1 MRIKKVAKLAALM
14 LGIGAF
20 SMPMTAYAGGDT
32 TPPTLEAALE
42 GGPLSITAEDDNS
55 GVEAVYIEGMR
66 VSSLVDGKASVEFKD
81 YAGDREAVGIYAVD
95 YAGNRSDTVTVE
107 NPFYEEPSFAAG
119 LPGEDPDGEAQEEPG
134 TAFTPDGTGTV
145 LDEADGEKDHKQF
158 YTITTEEG
166 NVFYLV
172 IDGEREEKNVYFLN
186 AVTET
191 DLMALAE
198 KDGGSQ
204 VSAIPEACT
213 CADRCEAGKVDVS
226 CQMCRNDLTGCTGKE
241 APVETPEPEEPEK
254 PEKGTGGLG
263 SILFI
268 LIAMAAVCAG
278 GYYVKIVR
286 PKQQAQEE
294 EDGFDDEGY
303 GEGFDP
309 DEAFGET
316 EYLSEDDFEDRDG
329 YGSGDS
335 E

>member
-1 MRIKKVAKLAALM
+1 MKIKKMAGLMALVLSM
-14 LGIGAF
+14 GAF
-20 SMPMTAYAGGDT
+20 SMPLTVHAGGDT
-32 TPPTLEAALE
+32 TPPTVTAALD
-42 GGPLSITAEDDNS
+42 GGTLDIEAEDDNS
-55 GVEAVYIEGMR
+55 GVEAVYIGGMR

-81 YAGDREAVGIYAVD
+81 YAEGRESVGIYAVD

-107 NPFYEEPSFAAG
+107 NPFYEEPSFLAD
-119 LPGEDPDGEAQEEPG
+119 LPEEDGEAQEEPG
-134 TAFTPDGTGTV
+134 APFTPDGTGTV
-145 LDEADGEKDHKQF
+145 LDEADGGKDHKQF

-186 AVTET
+186 AVTEA

-198 KDGGSQ
+198 KDTGSQ

-213 CADRCEAGKVDVS
+213 CREKCEAGMVDTS
-226 CQMCRNDLTGCTGKE
+226 CQICRNDLTGCTGKE
-241 APVETPEPEEPEK
+241 APAEEPEPEPEPQK
-254 PEKGTGGLG
+254 KGTGGTG
-263 SILFI
+263 TAIFI

-286 PKQQAQEE
+286 PRQQAQEDEDEAGE
-294 EDGFDDEGY
+294 EDY

-316 EYLSEDDFEDRDG
+316 EYLSEDDFEDREDFEG
-329 YGSGDS
+329 ADS

>member
-1 MRIKKVAKLAALM
+1 MALV
-14 LGIGAF
+14 LGISAF
-20 SMPMTAYAGGDT
+20 SMPMTAYAGGDADT

-42 GGPLSITAEDDNS
+42 GGTLSIVAEDDNS

-66 VSSLVDGKASVEFKD
+66 VSSLVDGKASVEFKE
-81 YAGDREAVGIYAVD
+81 YAGNRESVGIYAVD

-107 NPFYEEPSFAAG
+107 NPFYEEPSFLAD
-119 LPGEDPDGEAQEEPG
+119 PPDGEAQEEPG
-134 TAFTPDGTGTV
+134 TPFTPDGTGTV

-198 KDGGSQ
+198 KDSENQ
-204 VSAIPEACT
+204 VSSIPETCT
-213 CADRCEAGKVDVS
+213 CADRCEAGKVDTS
-226 CQMCRNDLTGCTGKE
+226 CQICRNDLTGCIGKE
-241 APVETPEPEEPEK
+241 APMEEPEPEEPE
-254 PEKGTGGLG
+254 PQEKGTGSLG

-268 LIAMAAVCAG
+268 LIAMAAVCGG

-286 PKQQAQEE
+286 PKQQAQED
-294 EDGFDDEGY
+294 EDDFDEDGY

-309 DEAFGET
+309 DEAFGEP

-329 YGSGDS
+329 SDGGDI